1 MLIFLKKFILL
12 LLNILL
18 LISLRYLG
26 SSYGFFTPYLILI
39 FFSLLTSHAFKLNIP
54 NIFFKS
60 FKISTKKFLIIISSS
75 LVIMI
80 ILNILLNSPFNY
92 VRNIFLIL
100 TLIFSSTS
108 EEIYIRLYLGE
119 VFKKFNNNPL
129 IIASLTG
136 FVFSILHVDYQL
148 YVYVCFFLFGMI
160 LYLIYYYTNSILFP
174 IFIHGFYN
182 CLFQPMVSPIRGP
195 IAFFILLLG
204 VIILEKYFK
213 IFTKLKEVL

>member
-1 MLIFLKKFILL
+1 MKKFILL

-18 LISLRYLG
+18 LILLRYLG
-26 SSYGFFTPYLILI
+26 SSYGFFTPYIVLI
-39 FFSLLTSHAFKLNIP
+39 FFSLLTSYIFKLNIP
-54 NIFFKS
+54 NIFFKC
-60 FKISTKKFLIIISSS
+60 FKISAKKFLIIISSS
-75 LVIMI
+75 FALMI
-80 ILNILLNSPFNY
+80 ILNMLLDSPFNY
-92 VRNIFLIL
+92 VRNFLIIL

-108 EEIYIRLYLGE
+108 EEFYIRLYLGE
-119 VFKKFNNNPL
+119 VFKKFNDNPL

-174 IFIHGFYN
+174 IFIHIFYN
-182 CLFQPMVSPIRGP
+182 CLSQPMVSPIRGP

-204 VIILEKYFK
+204 VITLEKYFK
-213 IFTKLKEVL
+213 TFTKLKEVL